1 MVGRAALRITAIYV
15 ALAVLWI
22 VGSDRLLLLFVPDA
36 VSRYYVSVGKGLAFV
51 SITGLVL
58 FLLVRAQLSRLEE
71 QRKKAQDSLD
81 TVQAQDVELRA
92 TLEEK
97 QRLYVELEARTERG
111 RSLEAQLRQA
121 QKMEGIGRLAG
132 GVAHDFNNMLT
143 VILSAAEL
151 LSDEV
156 EPGSSAAGLVQE
168 IKNAAERCAAL
179 TRQLL
184 IFSRKQVARV
194 EVLDLGAQVSEA
206 RKMLLRLIGEDIQ
219 FSAHL
224 ETHPTPVLIDPVH
237 LQQLVV
243 NLVVNARDA
252 MPSGGSLVL
261 ETETRVFSADEL
273 SAYPGLKPGPFVIL
287 SLTDTGTG
295 MSPETLEHI
304 FEPFFTTKPEG
315 KGTGLG
321 LATVYQVVQQA
332 GGFLKVNSKLGQGTA
347 FRVHFP
353 LAEKEAAQVGQRIE
367 RASSQGHERVL
378 LVEDEE
384 SLRTMMAH
392 SLRRQ
397 GYTVLEAKNAGEA
410 LLLAEQSG
418 DPIELMVADVVMP
431 IMRGTALAA
440 RLRELKPELRIL
452 LMSGYAEDLESE
464 LGRTAFLQKPF
475 TADVLAAQVRLL
487 LDAPGPV
494 AGGVNQPA
502 GAIASLNA
510 SR

>member
-1 MVGRAALRITAIYV
+1 MVVRAALRVAAIYV
-15 ALAVLWI
+15 AFAVLWI
-22 VGSDRLLLLFVPDA
+22 VGSDRLVLLFIPDE
-36 VSRYYVSVGKGLAFV
+36 VSRYYVSLGKGLVFV
-51 SITGLVL
+51 SITGVVL
-58 FLLVRAQLSRLEE
+58 FLLVRTQLSRLED
-71 QRKKAQDSLD
+71 QRKKVQGTLD
-81 TVQAQDVELRA
+81 VVQAQDVELRSA
-92 TLEEK
+92 LAEK
-97 QRLYVELEARTERG
+97 QRLYSEPEARTERAK
-111 RSLEAQLRQA
+111 SLEAQLRTA
-121 QKMEGIGRLAG
+121 QKIEGIGRLAG

-151 LSDEV
+151 LPEEL
-156 EPGSSAAGLVQE
+156 EPKSPARALVQE
-168 IKNAAERCAAL
+168 VQNAAERCAAL

-184 IFSRKQVARV
+184 IFSRKQVAQV

-224 ETHPTPVLIDPVH
+224 EASPTLVLIDPVH

-261 ETETRVFSADEL
+261 ETETRSFSADEL
-273 SAYPGLKPGPFVIL
+273 GAYPDVKPGPFVVL

-332 GGFLKVNSKLGQGTA
+332 GGFIRVESKLGHGST
-347 FRVHFP
+347 FIVHFP
-353 LAEKEAAQVGQRIE
+353 LAQRPVTEHGQRVSAV
-367 RASSQGHERVL
+367 RQKGNERVL

-410 LLLAEQSG
+410 LLLVEQTT

-440 RLRELKPELRIL
+440 RLRELKPALRIL
-452 LMSGYAEDLESE
+452 LMSGYAEDLQGE
-464 LGRTAFLQKPF
+464 LGRSAFLQKPF
-475 TADVLAAQVRLL
+475 TADVLADRVRTILDEPAQPTL
-487 LDAPGPV
+487 
-494 AGGVNQPA
+494 
-502 GAIASLNA
+502 
-510 SR
+510 